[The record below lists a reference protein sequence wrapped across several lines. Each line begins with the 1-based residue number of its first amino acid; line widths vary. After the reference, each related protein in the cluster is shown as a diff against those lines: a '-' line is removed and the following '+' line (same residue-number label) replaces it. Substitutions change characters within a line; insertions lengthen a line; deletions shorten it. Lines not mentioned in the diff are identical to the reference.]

1 MKKLN
6 FYFISL
12 LLSSAFLLYS
22 CGNGQQATEE
32 TSNTEQTEE
41 VAVNETQI
49 LVDYLEA
56 NGNFINSKKVP
67 AMIKSKEVHANLD
80 NPKYLIVDI
89 RGTKDF
95 NKGHIAGADN
105 IKMKELIL
113 YFENDIVATD
123 YDKIAI
129 VCYSGQTAS
138 YSTSVLR
145 LLGYDNVYA
154 MKWGMAS
161 WTMPYGDKWLSH
173 VSNDFADQ
181 IVTDAG
187 TKGAAGEL
195 PTLTTGQTNPK
206 AILKMRAKEAL
217 NTKFKSVLVKAPAL
231 FENGSDY
238 YINNY
243 WPAPKYEAGH
253 IPGAIQYQPKKSLD
267 TKVDL
272 LTLPTD
278 KKIVTYCFTGQ
289 HSAFVTAY
297 LRVLGYDAYS
307 LSFGANSFMNGLMQ
321 ERGDGWHA
329 FTKKAVHDYEIVEE
343 AVEEGADAGEEE
355 ESSCG

>member
-6 FYFISL
+6 FYLMSL
-12 LLSSAFLLYS
+12 LLALAFVLYS
-22 CGNGQQATEE
+22 CGDGQKTTDESAE
-32 TSNTEQTEE
+32 TTVEE
-41 VAVNETQI
+41 VAVSETQI
-49 LVDYLEA
+49 LLEYLEG

-67 AMIKSKEVHANLD
+67 AMIKSKEVHENLD
-80 NPKYLIVDI
+80 NPKYLVVDI
-89 RGTKDF
+89 RGSKDY
-95 NKGHIAGADN
+95 NKGHIVGADN
-105 IKMKELIL
+105 IKMKDLIL
-113 YFENDIVATD
+113 YFENDILASD
-123 YDKIAI
+123 YDKIAL

-138 YSTSVLR
+138 YSASVLR

-173 VSNDFADQ
+173 VSSDFADQ

-195 PTLTTGQTNPK
+195 PTLTTGQTSPK
-206 AILKMRAKEAL
+206 AILKIRAKEAL
-217 NTKFKSVLVKAPAL
+217 NTKFKTVLVKAPEL
-231 FENGSDY
+231 FENGSAY

-307 LSFGANSFMNGLMQ
+307 LSFGANSFMHGVMQ
-321 ERGDGWHA
+321 ENGDGWHA
-329 FTKKAVHDYEIVEE
+329 FSKKAIHDFEIVVEE
-343 AVEEGADAGEEE
+343 VEEGADSGEEE